1 MFCEMGHL
9 VMTSVQVNVE
19 KFTNKCSPDDEV
31 MDVVTQTQ
39 STFDP
44 DWRRAVLS
52 KLPDDESYLHAMLS
66 V

>member
-31 MDVVTQTQ
+31 MDVVLQTQ

-44 DWRRAVLS
+44 D
-52 KLPDDESYLHAMLS
+52 
-66 V
+66 